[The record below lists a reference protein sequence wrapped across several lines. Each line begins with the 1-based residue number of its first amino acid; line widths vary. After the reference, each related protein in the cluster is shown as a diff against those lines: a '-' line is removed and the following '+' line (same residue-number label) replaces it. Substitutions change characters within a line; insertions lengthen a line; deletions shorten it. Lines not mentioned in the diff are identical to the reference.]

1 MKKSILAGS
10 AVVALGLALSAAP
23 AAQATACG
31 TPSFYVNDDSHNIVN
46 YSATG
51 AVLSTVP
58 YSSSFLNEGYG
69 DIALSLDHA
78 TVYGVFNDET
88 NDFDV
93 LNASTGAVTSTVTL
107 TGDAAFI
114 GGWVGAAI
122 LPDGQLAIGSAGNSS
137 IYKVNVSDGTS
148 TVWVDMADADSHIVS
163 TAGDFALLPDG
174 DELALG
180 RLDNDEQYSA
190 VVRIHNNVPT
200 VVGKLPAAWG
210 AGRVGDS
217 IFVAGADGK
226 IYRADNIPT
235 AAGDAVLT
243 TTVVKDTALNESL
256 WGGAGTQDGET
267 GSCPLPSAS
276 SKKKLANTGSNS
288 DALELGLG
296 FAAAGA
302 LALAFAARRRN
313 A

>member
-1 MKKSILAGS
+1 MGDILKKSILAGS
-10 AVVALGLALSAAP
+10 AVVALGLALTAAP

-31 TPSFYVNDDSHNIVN
+31 TPSFYVNTADALVN

-51 AVLSTVP
+51 SEISSVP
-58 YSSSFLNEGYG
+58 LAGGYG

-78 TVYGVFNDET
+78 TVYGVFNDST
-88 NDFDV
+88 DDFDV
-93 LNASTGAVTSTVTL
+93 VNATTGAVSSTVTM
-107 TGDAAFI
+107 TGDAAGV

-122 LPDGQLAIGSAGNSS
+122 LPDGQMAIGSGSNSN
-137 IYKVNVSDGTS
+137 IYKVDVSTGVS
-148 TVWVDMADADSHIVS
+148 TLWVNMADAEAHIVS

-174 DELALG
+174 DEVALG
-180 RLDNDEQYSA
+180 YLDNDNDYSA
-190 VVRIHNNVPT
+190 VIRIHNNVPT
-200 VVGKLPAAWG
+200 MVGKLPNAWG
-210 AGRVGDS
+210 AGRIGDS

-235 AAGDAVLT
+235 AAGDSVLT
-243 TTVVKDTALNESL
+243 TTVVKTLEDGSL

-267 GSCPLPSAS
+267 GSCPLPAAA
-276 SKKKLANTGSNS
+276 KKLANTGSNS

-296 FAAAGA
+296 FASAGA